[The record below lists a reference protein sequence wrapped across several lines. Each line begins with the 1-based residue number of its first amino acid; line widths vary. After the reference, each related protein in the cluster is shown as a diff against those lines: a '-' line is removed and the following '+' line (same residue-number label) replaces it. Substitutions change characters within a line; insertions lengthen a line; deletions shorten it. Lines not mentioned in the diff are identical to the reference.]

1 MKLVTHAMLYKSLAC
16 FEAIKTVLQGFQR
29 RKNISPTIYTETIT
43 YVLTGAGATR
53 KRDNIQKS
61 CS

>member
-29 RKNISPTIYTETIT
+29 RKNVSPNVYRKIT
-43 YVLTGAGATR
+43 YVLTGATR

-61 CS
+61 